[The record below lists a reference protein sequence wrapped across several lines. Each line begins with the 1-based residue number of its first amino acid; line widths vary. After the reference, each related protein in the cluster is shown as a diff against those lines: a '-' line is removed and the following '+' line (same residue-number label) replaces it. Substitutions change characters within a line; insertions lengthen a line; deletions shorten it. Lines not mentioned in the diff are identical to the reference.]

1 MINGEATYDDIRS
14 WIQYKQQRLDKKQ
27 RQQICKDAFAEYNIP
42 MDITADILVGRRD
55 VKEFPPKI
63 LFGIINTISP
73 SKIQEYFTSEEIRT
87 LSNIELEIKEA
98 KLPYVFEDI
107 VQITDDQWV
116 GRIDVKTLM
125 DLRDRQMINYKENS
139 QRVMQH
145 LISGG
150 IETLRIFVN
159 KTAVKLIANLMK
171 SGRYIPDDITLNIP
185 DGDPDGESEFK
196 YDVKRHRLTVTKL
209 PNSKFDILDGYHRYL
224 GMSQVYNED
233 NNFNYPMEI
242 RVTNFQL
249 SKAQQFVFQK
259 DQKTK
264 MKKVESDSYDQY
276 SVANRIVSLI
286 NGDPACY
293 LHGQIGRAG
302 EIISSVDM
310 AIILKK
316 LIIPDNIK
324 PENEGKYII
333 TEKQNL
339 VKQFNSLIDQR
350 PQLMSTKWETIM
362 LYSALA
368 IFANENIPEESYG
381 DIYDEMMDKLKEMKV
396 FTASKKSI
404 NKNLLTTSNNIME
417 RWG

>member
-73 SKIQEYFTSEEIRT
+73 SKIQEYFTPEEIRT

-98 KLPYVFEDI
+98 KLPYVFEDVI
-107 VQITDDQWV
+107 QITDDQWV
-116 GRIDVKTLM
+116 GRIDVKALM

-196 YDVKRHRLTVTKL
+196 YDEKRHRLTVTKL

-264 MKKVESDSYDQY
+264 MKKVEADSYDQY
-276 SVANRIVSLI
+276 SVVNRIVSLI
-286 NGDPACY
+286 NGDPLCY
-293 LHGQIGRAG
+293 LQGRIGRGA
-302 EIISSVDM
+302 ENISSVDM
-310 AIILKK
+310 AILLKRM
-316 LIIPDNIK
+316 IIPDNIK

-333 TEKQNL
+333 S
-339 VKQFNSLIDQR
+339 VKQDLVQKFNALVEQKPELVDA
-350 PQLMSTKWETIM
+350 KWSDAM
-362 LYSALA
+362 LFSALY
-368 IFANENIPEESYG
+368 IFANDIPVKEYG
-381 DIYDEMMDKLKEMKV
+381 QVFDELLAELADVKV
-396 FTASKKSI
+396 FTTSKRAV
-404 NKNLLTTSNNIME
+404 NKKALSTADNIIE

>member
-63 LFGIINTISP
+63 LFGIINTISQ
-73 SKIQEYFTSEEIRT
+73 SKIQEYFTPEEIRI
-87 LSNIELEIKEA
+87 LSGVELEIKEA
-98 KLPYVFEDI
+98 KLPYIFENV

-116 GRIDVKTLM
+116 GSIDVKALM

-196 YDVKRHRLTVTKL
+196 YDEKRHRLMVTKL

-242 RVTNFQL
+242 RITNFQL

-286 NGDPACY
+286 NGDSACY

-310 AIILKK
+310 AILLKK

-350 PQLMSTKWETIM
+350 PQLISINWETIM

-368 IFANENIPEESYG
+368 IFANENIPAGSYG
-381 DIYDEMMDKLKEMKV
+381 NIYDEMIDKLKGIKV